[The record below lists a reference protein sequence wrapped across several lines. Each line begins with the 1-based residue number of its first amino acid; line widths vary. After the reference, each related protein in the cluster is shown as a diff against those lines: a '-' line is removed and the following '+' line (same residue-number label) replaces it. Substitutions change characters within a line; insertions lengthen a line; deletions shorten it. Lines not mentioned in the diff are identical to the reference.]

1 MPIILSPTPQQQ
13 SDFQLLSQDATPPS
27 LLAWIPY
34 PMSSKDEGRV
44 LIDRLIGKYKRDHI
58 FFDDVF
64 IHLAGESWKS
74 KIIQF
79 YPTGRTQSLI
89 LRANQDESAIIP
101 SRYRCKSPEI
111 HNQSIGWKKLI
122 QNIQFEKIIRVIQL
136 NTENAELYEV
146 INSKP
151 TLRIRLKMAKQNR
164 AYTMHEF
171 SKAVQQIQKDQQG
184 PLIIRGTG
192 TGIDELDI
200 LSISKLNK
208 IQHYLN
214 NQNRSSIDVWSR
226 QIEQCELSNN
236 WIQEWEDMQIE
247 HAMKFNKWT
256 TSADSIQS
264 ELLKNRIETIAMND
278 TSSILFKNDAQC
290 YSLIYQNSVQLI
302 INSKH
307 STGAILK

>member
-1 MPIILSPTPQQQ
+1 
-13 SDFQLLSQDATPPS
+13 
-27 LLAWIPY
+27 
-34 PMSSKDEGRV
+34 MSSKDEGSE
-44 LIDRLIGKYKRDHI
+44 LIDQLIEKYKRDHI
-58 FFDDVF
+58 FLDDAF

-89 LRANQDESAIIP
+89 LRANQDESTIIP
-101 SRYRCKSPEI
+101 SRYRCKSPGI
-111 HNQSIGWKKLI
+111 HKQSIGWKKLI
-122 QNIQFEKIIRVIQL
+122 QNIQFEPIYRVVQL
-136 NTENAELYEV
+136 NKEYAELYEV
-146 INSKP
+146 KNAKP
-151 TLRIRLKMAKQNR
+151 TLRIRLKMEMLNR
-164 AYTMHEF
+164 VKNMHEF

-208 IQHYLN
+208 IQHYLK
-214 NQNRSSIDVWSR
+214 NQHRSSIDVWSR
-226 QIEQCELSNN
+226 QIEQGELSNN

-256 TSADSIQS
+256 TSAERIQS

-278 TSSILFKNDAQC
+278 TSSILFKNDAQS

-302 INSKH
+302 INSKY

>member
-1 MPIILSPTPQQQ
+1 
-13 SDFQLLSQDATPPS
+13 
-27 LLAWIPY
+27 
-34 PMSSKDEGRV
+34 
-44 LIDRLIGKYKRDHI
+44 
-58 FFDDVF
+58 
-64 IHLAGESWKS
+64 
-74 KIIQF
+74 
-79 YPTGRTQSLI
+79 
-89 LRANQDESAIIP
+89 
-101 SRYRCKSPEI
+101 
-111 HNQSIGWKKLI
+111 
-122 QNIQFEKIIRVIQL
+122 L

-151 TLRIRLKMAKQNR
+151 TLRIRLKMGIQNR

-171 SKAVQQIQKDQQG
+171 SKAVQQIHKDQQG

-256 TSADSIQS
+256 TSAD
-264 ELLKNRIETIAMND
+264 RR
-278 TSSILFKNDAQC
+278 
-290 YSLIYQNSVQLI
+290 VP
-302 INSKH
+302 
-307 STGAILK
+307 